1 MLYLFILGHAGSLL
15 LLWAFSSASEP
26 AVVCGLRCGVRAS
39 HCGGFSLRAQALGYM
54 GFSRCGQMG
63 LVALQHVESLWIRD
77 QTRVSYISRWIL
89 SLPCDLEL
97 NNCLCLKH
105 VPSKPT
111 FCLVGSGELQYQP
124 WLQATFR
131 QQLLPP
137 LSLSFPRC
145 NDKVLKEATGPPAS
159 YC

>member
-1 MLYLFILGHAGSLL
+1 MLGLCCCSGLSLVPVSRLWCAG
-15 LLWAFSSASEP
+15 FV
-26 AVVCGLRCGVRAS
+26 VVCGAS

-54 GFSRCGQMG
+54 GFSRCGQMC

-159 YC
+159 SC